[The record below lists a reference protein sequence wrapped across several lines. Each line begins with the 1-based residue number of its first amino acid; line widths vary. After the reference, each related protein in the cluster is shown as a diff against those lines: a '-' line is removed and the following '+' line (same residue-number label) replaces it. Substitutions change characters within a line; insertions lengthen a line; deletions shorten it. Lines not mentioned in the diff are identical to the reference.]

1 MQLTTKHSAKLSIR
15 LQNRKVCELWGK
27 TGQCISNLKSELC
40 REMLLKGW
48 SVAQLS
54 IQCDLS
60 YKAMYNIINKETED
74 MRLSTFVRICDN
86 VGISLVKVLE
96 ISNSEIID
104 DGLSKAL
111 ITCGGNRYILKRIF

>member
-1 MQLTTKHSAKLSIR
+1 MNYGVKP
-15 LQNRKVCELWGK
+15 
-27 TGQCISNLKSELC
+27 GQCISNLKSELC

-48 SVAQLS
+48 SIAQLS

-60 YKAMYNIINKETED
+60 YKAMYNIINEEPED

-111 ITCGGNRYILKRIF
+111 VTCGGNRYILKRIF

>member
-1 MQLTTKHSAKLSIR
+1 
-15 LQNRKVCELWGK
+15 
-27 TGQCISNLKSELC
+27 
-40 REMLLKGW
+40 MLLKGW

-60 YKAMYNIINKETED
+60 YKAMYNIINEEPED
-74 MRLSTFVRICDN
+74 MRLSTVVRICDN
-86 VGISLVKVLE
+86 VGISRVKARD

-111 ITCGGNRYILKRIF
+111 GTCGG

>member
-1 MQLTTKHSAKLSIR
+1 MPRDAS
-15 LQNRKVCELWGK
+15 
-27 TGQCISNLKSELC
+27 
-40 REMLLKGW
+40 KG
-48 SVAQLS
+48 VERCAAFHPVRFI
-54 IQCDLS
+54 IQG
-60 YKAMYNIINKETED
+60 YKAMYNIINEEPED

>member
-1 MQLTTKHSAKLSIR
+1 
-15 LQNRKVCELWGK
+15 
-27 TGQCISNLKSELC
+27 
-40 REMLLKGW
+40 MLLKGW

-60 YKAMYNIINKETED
+60 YKAMYNIINEETED

-96 ISNSEIID
+96 ISNSEILTMVFLR
-104 DGLSKAL
+104 LSSLVAA
-111 ITCGGNRYILKRIF
+111 IVTY

>member
-1 MQLTTKHSAKLSIR
+1 
-15 LQNRKVCELWGK
+15 
-27 TGQCISNLKSELC
+27 
-40 REMLLKGW
+40 
-48 SVAQLS
+48 
-54 IQCDLS
+54 
-60 YKAMYNIINKETED
+60 

>member
-1 MQLTTKHSAKLSIR
+1 
-15 LQNRKVCELWGK
+15 
-27 TGQCISNLKSELC
+27 
-40 REMLLKGW
+40 MLLKGW
-48 SVAQLS
+48 SVAQFS

-60 YKAMYNIINKETED
+60 YKAMYNIINEEPED

-111 ITCGGNRYILKRIF
+111 VTCGGNRYILKRIF